1 MLHKSPAL
9 RSLLNIP
16 VEAGKCR
23 LPARTDAPADVPL
36 LKPWITL
43 AKWTTRACPRLTA
56 KKGGAD
62 TKCQQSMSYRKAA
75 DA

>member
-56 KKGGAD
+56 KKGATAFPMKVTIIRYASG
-62 TKCQQSMSYRKAA
+62 
-75 DA
+75 